1 MIKYKVFITERAL
14 KDLEDISAYI
24 SDELSSPVAAVNIE
38 IKLTEAALSL
48 EENPYR
54 APKFSEEYQLIPEKD
69 IRKLIV
75 DNYLIL
81 YYVEES
87 QKVVQVVTIYNRLKK
102 VLN

>member
-1 MIKYKVFITERAL
+1 MNNYRVFLTQRAL
-14 KDLEDISAYI
+14 KDLENISAYI
-24 SDELSSPVAAVNIE
+24 SDKLGSHVAAVNLE

-48 EENPYR
+48 KENPYR
-54 APKFSEEYQLIPEKD
+54 APKFSEEYNLIPEKD

-87 QKVVQVVTIYNRLKK
+87 QKVVQVVTIYNRLMK
-102 VLN
+102 VFK

>member
-1 MIKYKVFITERAL
+1 MFLTERAL
-14 KDLEDISAYI
+14 KDLKDISAYI
-24 SDELSSPVAAVNIE
+24 SEVLGSPLAAVTLE

-54 APKFSEEYQLIPEKD
+54 TPRYSENFKLISEKD

-81 YYVEES
+81 FYVEEETK
-87 QKVVQVVTIYNRLKK
+87 KVQIVTIYNRLRKGR
-102 VLN
+102 